1 MKHVLFDT
9 NVVLDVLFKRSPWDV
24 DAAVCWQASDD
35 GKITGCLVASTL
47 TDIFYIARK
56 QKGLTG
62 ARDAVRVCLDAFAI
76 CVVDRQALELAVDLP
91 GNDFEDNMQIACA
104 TLASLDLILTRDK
117 NGFKDATIPVL
128 SPDELV
134 IQL

>member
-9 NVVLDVLFKRSPWDV
+9 NVVLDVLLKRSPWDV

-91 GNDFEDNMQIACA
+91 GNDFEDNLQIACA